1 MEIRQLR
8 YFVAVAEDQHFRRA
22 SARLHVA
29 QPAVSEQ
36 IRKLE
41 AELGVR
47 LLDRTSRSVRLT
59 AGGAAFFEDARR
71 ILHDVDGAGHSARR
85 AAARGQ
91 WRVRLG
97 FTLHALPPVIGTT
110 LARLRTA
117 GARVDV
123 DLATAA
129 ARTLL
134 QQVRD
139 GQLDAAVV
147 CLPAATAGLRVSVAA
162 VEPLVAM
169 VPGTRGAPDAGP
181 AAFPAIA
188 LERLAA
194 GRVLLPRRDIDPAC
208 HDATVAAFHGAGVGI
223 EVVESAAETLEQLL
237 LEVLSGA
244 GATLLPQSAAAR
256 NSVPGLTAVPLA
268 VAAGGAAP
276 SVPMGIVTRDEAPGP
291 VLARLLD
298 ELEQASQSLR
308 ARRAAVA
315 AMAAAVPE
323 DDLAEAA

>member
-41 AELGVR
+41 AEVGVR
-47 LLDRTSRSVRLT
+47 LLDRTSRSVELT
-59 AGGAAFFEDARR
+59 SAGAAFFEDAQR
-71 ILHDVDGAGHSARR
+71 ILHDVDHAGHSARR

-97 FTLHALPPVIGTT
+97 FTLHALPPAIGTT

-139 GQLDAAVV
+139 RQLDAAVV
-147 CLPAATAGLRVSVAA
+147 CLPAATAGLRAA
-162 VEPLVAM
+162 CCC
-169 VPGTRGAPDAGP
+169 RGATWILP
-181 AAFPAIA
+181 ATTRRSPPSTARASGSRWWSRP
-188 LERLAA
+188 
-194 GRVLLPRRDIDPAC
+194 PRRWSSC
-208 HDATVAAFHGAGVGI
+208 CW
-223 EVVESAAETLEQLL
+223 
-237 LEVLSGA
+237 
-244 GATLLPQSAAAR
+244 R
-256 NSVPGLTAVPLA
+256 C
-268 VAAGGAAP
+268 
-276 SVPMGIVTRDEAPGP
+276 
-291 VLARLLD
+291 
-298 ELEQASQSLR
+298 
-308 ARRAAVA
+308 
-315 AMAAAVPE
+315 
-323 DDLAEAA
+323 

>member
-147 CLPAATAGLRVSVAA
+147 CLPAATAGLRVNVAA

-169 VPGTRGAPDAGP
+169 VPGARGAPDAGP

-268 VAAGGAAP
+268 VAAGGTAP

-315 AMAAAVPE
+315 AMAEV
-323 DDLAEAA
+323 DLAEAA

>member
-41 AELGVR
+41 AEVGVR
-47 LLDRTSRSVRLT
+47 LLDRTSRSVQLT
-59 AGGAAFFEDARR
+59 SAGAAFFEDAQR
-71 ILHDVDGAGHSARR
+71 ILHDVDGAPHSARR

-97 FTLHALPPVIGTT
+97 FTMHALPPAIGTT

-123 DLATAA
+123 DLATAQ

-139 GQLDAAVV
+139 RQLDAAVV

-169 VPGTRGAPDAGP
+169 VPGTRGAPDAGA
-181 AAFPAIA
+181 AAFPTVA

-194 GRVLLPRRDIDPAC
+194 GRVLLPRRDMDPAC

-268 VAAGGAAP
+268 GPGAP
-276 SVPMGIVTRDEAPGP
+276 TVPMGIVTRDEAPGP

-298 ELEQASQSLR
+298 ELDRASRSIA
-308 ARRAAVA
+308 ARREAAA
-315 AMAAAVPE
+315 AMAAAVP
-323 DDLAEAA
+323 DLAEAA

>member
-181 AAFPAIA
+181 AAFPAVA

-276 SVPMGIVTRDEAPGP
+276 TVPMGIVTRDEAPGP

-315 AMAAAVPE
+315 AMAESAR
-323 DDLAEAA
+323 DLAEAA

>member
-47 LLDRTSRSVRLT
+47 LLDRTSRSVTLT
-59 AGGAAFFEDARR
+59 AAGAAFFEDAQR

-97 FTLHALPPVIGTT
+97 FTLHALPPAIGST

-181 AAFPAIA
+181 AAFPTVA

-256 NSVPGLTAVPLA
+256 NSVPGLTAVPLT
-268 VAAGGAAP
+268 VAGGAAP
-276 SVPMGIVTRDEAPGP
+276 TVPMGIVTRDEAPGP

-298 ELEQASQSLR
+298 ELDRASESL
-308 ARRAAVA
+308 ATRRAAVA
-315 AMAAAVPE
+315 AMAEV
-323 DDLAEAA
+323 DLAEAA

>member
-41 AELGVR
+41 AEVGVR
-47 LLDRTSRSVRLT
+47 LLDRTSRSVQLT
-59 AGGAAFFEDARR
+59 AAGAAFFEDAQR
-71 ILHDVDGAGHSARR
+71 ILHDVDGAPHSARR

-97 FTLHALPPVIGTT
+97 FTLHALPPAIGTT

-139 GQLDAAVV
+139 RQLDAAVV
-147 CLPAATAGLRVSVAA
+147 CLPAATAGLRVRVAA

-181 AAFPAIA
+181 AAFQTVA

-223 EVVESAAETLEQLL
+223 EVVESSAETLEQLL

-268 VAAGGAAP
+268 GPVTP
-276 SVPMGIVTRDEAPGP
+276 TVPMGIVTRDEAPGP

-298 ELEQASQSLR
+298 ELDQASQSLA

-315 AMAAAVPE
+315 AMAEVE
-323 DDLAEAA
+323 LAEAA